1 MKDAIITTTQD
12 IIDALEE
19 AVKERGMSNPD
30 FLDKAGMSP
39 SYFYALRS
47 GRTKSVG
54 SESLLNM
61 IKALNLRLVIED
73 PMEVYKRAS
82 WTPAAP
88 TTPAMIPFIEDIRI
102 DQNYGWVPDGMDGV
116 RWGMTTYNI
125 MIKRS
130 GEWTKVPVNHVNPT
144 PPKDGD

>member
-1 MKDAIITTTQD
+1 MKDAIITTTKD
-12 IIDALEE
+12 IVDALEE

-30 FLDKAGMSP
+30 FLDRAGMSS

-47 GRTKSVG
+47 GRTKSIG

-73 PMEVYKRAS
+73 PAEITKRAS
-82 WTPAAP
+82 WAPAAP
-88 TTPAMIPFIEDIRI
+88 TTPATIPFVEDIRV

-130 GEWTKVPVNHVNPT
+130 GEWTKVPVNHVNST
-144 PPKDGD
+144 PPKD

>member
-1 MKDAIITTTQD
+1 MKDVIITTTQD
-12 IIDALEE
+12 IVDAIEE
-19 AVKERGMSNPD
+19 ATKEKDILITD
-30 FLDKAGMSP
+30 FLSRAGLSS
-39 SYFYALRS
+39 SYLYALRS
-47 GRTKSVG
+47 GRTQSIG
-54 SESLLNM
+54 SENLLNM

-73 PMEVYKRAS
+73 PAEITKRAS
-82 WTPAAP
+82 WIPAAP
-88 TTPAMIPFIEDIRI
+88 TTPATIPFVEDMRV

-130 GEWTKVPVNHVNPT
+130 GEWTKVPVNHVNST

>member
-12 IIDALEE
+12 IVDALEE

-30 FLDKAGMSP
+30 FLDRAGMSS

-47 GRTKSVG
+47 GRTQSIG

-73 PMEVYKRAS
+73 PAEITKRAS

-88 TTPAMIPFIEDIRI
+88 TTPFVEDIRI

-116 RWGMTTYNI
+116 RWGMTTYNV

-130 GEWTKVPVNHVNPT
+130 GEWTKVPVNHINSR
-144 PPKDGD
+144 PPKDSD

>member
-1 MKDAIITTTQD
+1 MKDAIITTTKD
-12 IIDALEE
+12 IVDALEE

-30 FLDKAGMSP
+30 FLDRAGMSS

-47 GRTKSVG
+47 GRTQSIG

-73 PMEVYKRAS
+73 PAEITKRAS
-82 WTPAAP
+82 WAPAAP
-88 TTPAMIPFIEDIRI
+88 TTPATIPFVEDIRI

-130 GEWTKVPVNHVNPT
+130 GEWTKVPVKHINTT